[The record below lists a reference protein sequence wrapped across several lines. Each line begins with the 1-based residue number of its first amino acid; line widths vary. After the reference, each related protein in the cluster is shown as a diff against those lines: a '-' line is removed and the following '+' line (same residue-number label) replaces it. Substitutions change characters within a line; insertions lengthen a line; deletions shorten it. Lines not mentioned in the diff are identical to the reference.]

1 MQQKV
6 PCPGVFYTLPPSTL
20 QQLLGPAAG
29 RAAVG
34 KSASSTS
41 CSPFPI
47 RAVLLC
53 LCCWEQPSQCGHPA
67 RSRCGWPGWCSWQ
80 CSRYWRPRLCSGPA
94 LTASPDSSQL
104 QPAPPTLCQLLLG
117 LTGDEHK
124 RHLPFGEAGC
134 AWCPAL
140 LQVLA
145 GFFLSWQDS
154 SPPVRQER
162 EMGWDW
168 THLQR
173 SHRIAEQS
181 LGNASF
187 LSSLVKGA

>member
-1 MQQKV
+1 MQQQV
-6 PCPGVFYTLPPSTL
+6 PCPGVFYTLPPCTL

-41 CSPFPI
+41 
-47 RAVLLC
+47 
-53 LCCWEQPSQCGHPA
+53 
-67 RSRCGWPGWCSWQ
+67 WQ
-80 CSRYWRPRLCSGPA
+80 FSRYWRPRLCSGPA
-94 LTASPDSSQL
+94 LAASPDPSQM
-104 QPAPPTLCQLLLG
+104 QPALPALCQLLLG

-124 RHLPFGEAGC
+124 RHVPFGEAGC

-173 SHRIAEQS
+173 SHQITEQS